1 MSARRF
7 RERRALAAAAAGLVL
22 ALVAPVPAVAACT
35 DATLEA
41 DPATIDRVRAAVL
54 CEINERRAANGRAPL
69 RSSPH
74 LVTSAT
80 SHSVDMVEYEYL
92 EHEAS
97 GRPTLFA
104 RVRTGGYFDG
114 VATALF
120 SENIGVVPVGAAS
133 ARRLVDAW
141 MLSPGHVVNIL
152 HERFRDLGVGAAFA
166 GPSRAFYPE
175 HDAVVITTD
184 FGRREFAQ
192 TAAAMAVCR
201 ARARRAAEVP
211 EGATAPRL
219 RWCRRPATRRKRAS
233 GKAR

>member
-1 MSARRF
+1 MSARRI
-7 RERRALAAAAAGLVL
+7 RERRALTAALAGVALAA
-22 ALVAPVPAVAACT
+22 PASASAECA

-41 DPATIDRVRAAVL
+41 EPATIERVRAAIL
-54 CEINERRAANGRAPL
+54 CEINERRAGNGRDPL
-69 RSSPH
+69 RASPY
-74 LVTSAT
+74 LAVSAGL
-80 SHSVDMVEYEYL
+80 HSADMVEHDYL
-92 EHEAS
+92 EHEAA

-104 RVRTGGYFDG
+104 RVRAGGYFDG
-114 VATALF
+114 VFTALY

-184 FGRREFAQ
+184 FGRRELQPTRAI
-192 TAAAMAVCR
+192 TAACR
-201 ARARRAAEVP
+201 ARPRRAAPLP
-211 EGATAPRL
+211 EGSAAPRV
-219 RWCRRPATRRKRAS
+219 RWCRRPAKRRRPALRRTR
-233 GKAR
+233 